1 MIELLTKINNR
12 QMKYFDHIN
21 RHITLM
27 KIIIEGEIEGRLVR
41 GGQHKSGRIISN
53 IKTLM
58 VQLVYKPRQEIE
70 GVRNPL

>member
-1 MIELLTKINNR
+1 
-12 QMKYFDHIN
+12 MKYFDHIN

-41 GGQHKSGRIISN
+41 GGQHYKWEDN
-53 IKTLM
+53 IKYQEIDE
-58 VQLVYKPRQEIE
+58 QLVYKPRQEIE